1 MVRYSWV
8 GALLLTLSAYT
19 AFAQTSGTIVGNV
32 RDASGAQIPGATIT
46 VTDVER
52 GTSQTAISGTDGN
65 YVVPFLPAGNYR
77 VSIEKQGFQRQD
89 SAPTQVDVDQRAR
102 LDFALGVGSLT
113 QTVEVTSG
121 APLIEADSAELG
133 TVINKT
139 SVQSLPLNGR
149 NFAQLVYLVP
159 GVTTGQQGEN
169 LSGNSTIN
177 PRAASNFNALG
188 AQANSSGWLVDGIM
202 NNEFTYNTV
211 IIQPSVES
219 IQEFKVLTGTYSAE
233 YGRGSGIVTT
243 QTRSGTNAFHGEAF
257 EFLRN
262 AYLDARSWNNRVP
275 LAKPPYNR
283 NQFGAAIGGPLR
295 KNKTFFFVDYYGE
308 TQIQGSTFVTTVPTA
323 LERTGNFSEL
333 CSQFMSNGVCAV
345 GSGVQI
351 YNPYSTVTTSVGTTR
366 TPFTGNIIP
375 ASLLNS
381 VGMTVTSIYPLPNIT
396 GGLLN
401 NNHTD
406 VLKSN
411 LGDNGG
417 NIRIDNRFS
426 DKDSI
431 FGRYSYERFTQFAT
445 NGQGGCC
452 LQTPAGLQQQYNL
465 GAYISGG
472 QTTLLHT
479 NGLALNETH
488 VFTPAIVN
496 QFIAGYA
503 HINPLTTQS
512 DYGLNGATGLGL
524 GGINLN
530 SATSGIPTIN
540 IGGAGNGGSYTAI
553 NDGPAFLPVN
563 TRQTNYQL
571 EDSVSWTKGPHS
583 IKLGYRIVEIKA
595 GMFESKTTRGSLN
608 FQLNLT
614 NNPSDGTGG
623 SGLASLEMGLLANGT
638 AAAASRAYQVQI
650 PYLTSFEH
658 GAYVQD
664 DWKVTQRLSLNLGL
678 RWDLF
683 TPYTEKTNRL
693 SNFDLTSLTLTYA
706 GVNGVSRAVG
716 LQTRYRNFGPRVGF
730 AYDLTGTGET
740 ILRGGFAISYFPLQP
755 GGSLMYPINL
765 PWAVNQNT
773 PTIPLYPTAAQ
784 LALDP
789 PLSQIFPAPVLEQPT
804 TTADL
809 LTDNPAINAQSTQN
823 QTPSFQTYN
832 LDVER
837 QFGPD
842 MVLEVAYAGSH
853 SVHLLFC
860 DNPQEVQPGPPTV
873 PAANRITIPA
883 IASLRN
889 ITYCMNTNFSNY
901 NALNAK
907 LTKRLSHGISSLT
920 SYSWSK
926 SLDEGSSAASG
937 SGYVGTPQTITNLA
951 AGYGPSGFNIPHRL
965 VESVTWLL
973 PAGPGRAF
981 FHERGPVSAVLGGW
995 EVDAIGTIA
1004 SGFPFSLQS
1013 MSSCPNNASTC
1024 WPDLVGNPRAV
1035 NQTYAHWYNS
1045 AAFAVPC
1052 QVQPDATGS
1061 CLAPNKMPAYRYGT
1075 AGRGILRGP
1084 QTVNFDF
1091 SASKSVSIGESLAV
1105 QFRVD
1110 AFDAL
1115 NHPPLGIPNTT
1126 INASAPANTT
1136 TAITATV
1143 GDNRDL
1149 QGSIK
1154 ITF

>member
-1 MVRYSWV
+1 MRRQFWIY
-8 GALLLTLSAYT
+8 ALFVMLSAY
-19 AFAQTSGTIVGNV
+19 AVLAQTSGTIVGNV
-32 RDASGAQIPGATIT
+32 RDASGAQIEGATVI
-46 VTDVER
+46 VTNIDR
-52 GTSQTAISGTDGN
+52 GTSQTAISGTDGD
-65 YVVPFLPAGNYR
+65 YVVPFLPAGSYR
-77 VSIEKQGFQRQD
+77 VSVTKQGFQRQD
-89 SAPTQVDVDQRAR
+89 SPPAQVDVDQRAR
-102 LDFALGVGSLT
+102 FDFALGVGSVM
-113 QTVEVTSG
+113 QTVEVSSG
-121 APLIEADSAELG
+121 APLIESETAELG
-133 TVINKT
+133 TVINKS

-169 LSGNSTIN
+169 LSGSSTIN

-262 AYLDARSWNNRVP
+262 AYLDARSYFNTKP
-275 LAKPPYNR
+275 LPKPPYNR
-283 NQFGAAIGGPLR
+283 NQFGAAIGGPIWR
-295 KNKTFFFVDYYGE
+295 NKTFFFMDYYGE
-308 TQIQGSTFVTTVPTA
+308 TQIQGSTFKTTVPTA

-333 CSQFMSNGVCAV
+333 GTT
-345 GSGVQI
+345 I
-351 YNPYSTVTTSVGTTR
+351 YNPYSTTVSAGGAVSR
-366 TPFTGNIIP
+366 TPFAGNIIP
-375 ASLLNS
+375 KSMLNP
-381 VGMTVTSIYPLPNIT
+381 VGMTVANIYPLPN
-396 GGLLN
+396 GAGLVGN
-401 NNHTD
+401 RIDT
-406 VLKSN
+406 LKSN

-417 NIRIDNRFS
+417 NVRIDNRFS

-431 FGRYSYERFTQFAT
+431 FGRYSYERFSQFAT

-452 LQTPAGLQQQYNL
+452 LQTPPGLQQQYSL
-465 GAYISGG
+465 GSYISGG
-472 QTTLLHT
+472 QNTLLHT
-479 NGLALNETH
+479 QGLALNETH
-488 VFTPAIVN
+488 VFTPSIVN

-503 HINPLTTQS
+503 HINPFTTQS
-512 DYGLNGATGLGL
+512 DYGLNGATGLGF
-524 GGINLN
+524 GGINV
-530 SATSGIPTIN
+530 SQSTSGIPTIN
-540 IGGAGNGGSYTAI
+540 IGGAGGGTSYTAI

-583 IKLGYRIVEIKA
+583 VKFGYRIVEIKA

-614 NNPSDGTGG
+614 NNGAGVGG
-623 SGLASLEMGLLANGT
+623 SGLASLEMGLLANGNN
-638 AAAASRAYQVQI
+638 AAASRAYQVAI

-664 DWKVTQRLSLNLGL
+664 DWKVSQRLSLNLGL

-683 TPYTEKTNRL
+683 TPYTEKTDRL

-716 LQTRYRNFGPRVGF
+716 LQTRYRNFGPRLGF
-730 AYDLTGTGET
+730 AYDLTGNGNTM
-740 ILRGGFAISYFPLQP
+740 LRGGFAISYFPLQP

-765 PWAVNQNT
+765 PWAINQNS
-773 PTIPLYPTAAQ
+773 PTIPQYPTAAQ
-784 LALDP
+784 LVLDP
-789 PLSQIFPAPVLEQPT
+789 PLSNIFPAPVAQQPT
-804 TTADL
+804 TTAQL
-809 LTDNPAINAQSTQN
+809 LADNPAINAQSTQN

-832 LDVER
+832 LDVQR
-837 QFGPD
+837 QLGPD
-842 MVLEVAYAGSH
+842 LLLEVAYAGSH
-853 SVHLLFC
+853 SVHILFC
-860 DNPQEVQPGPPTV
+860 ENPQEVQPGPASI
-873 PAANRITIPA
+873 PAASRITIPA

-901 NALNAK
+901 NALNVK
-907 LTKRLSHGISSLT
+907 VTKRLSHGISSLT

-937 SGYVGTPQTITNLA
+937 SGYVGTPQTITNLQ
-951 AGYGPSGFNIPHRL
+951 AGYGPSGYNIPHRL
-965 VESVTWLL
+965 VESLTWFL

-981 FHERGPVSAVLGGW
+981 LNNKGVIAAVLGGW
-995 EVDAIGTIA
+995 ELDAIGTIA

-1013 MSSCPNNASTC
+1013 MSSCSNGASTC
-1024 WPDLVGNPRAV
+1024 WPDLVGSPKAIH
-1035 NQTYAHWYNS
+1035 QTYANWYNP

-1052 QVQPDATGS
+1052 QVQVTDKGA
-1061 CLAPNKMPAYRYGT
+1061 CPNGNAAYRYGT
-1075 AGRGILRGP
+1075 SGRGILRGP

-1091 SASKSVSIGESLAV
+1091 SAAKNVPIRDSLAV

-1115 NHPPLGIPNTT
+1115 NHPPMGIPNTT
-1126 INASAPANTT
+1126 INSSSPGDTS
-1136 TAITATV
+1136 TAILTTQ